1 MRARRQT
8 SAMLLA
14 SIASV
19 IAWKPAP
26 VTNDPCAASSR
37 RALLQSGLAAALV
50 ASHPPSS
57 AFALDSLTI
66 DPNSLKKADIGM
78 LDEIPPKAKQAY
90 LQYLPTLQLAADYFV
105 FELQPQL
112 DDPGRYDRVFAL
124 TEAGTAGSATSVSKL
139 EREFVTPMK
148 ILCLA
153 FPPDLGGEEMQT
165 SLDAFQRSMFKLSQ
179 QTRKGASTGNTAGAS
194 AAEIKEIIATYD
206 VGRVALNRFFATL
219 NENTGTK
226 RLVEI
231 PTKANVKAYPRSKAL
246 YTALQKEAALCR
258 NRGGE
263 ALAGLWGGLMVYG
276 TVPGVNPCGNSAMAY
291 FSQGL

>member
-1 MRARRQT
+1 MPRIPARPR
-8 SAMLLA
+8 
-14 SIASV
+14 
-19 IAWKPAP
+19 WRG
-26 VTNDPCAASSR
+26 D
-37 RALLQSGLAAALV
+37 
-50 ASHPPSS
+50 
-57 AFALDSLTI
+57 
-66 DPNSLKKADIGM
+66 AD
-78 LDEIPPKAKQAY
+78 EPRCVPEVHVQA
-90 LQYLPTLQLAADYFV
+90 LAAD
-105 FELQPQL
+105 
-112 DDPGRYDRVFAL
+112 A
-124 TEAGTAGSATSVSKL
+124 
-139 EREFVTPMK
+139 
-148 ILCLA
+148 
-153 FPPDLGGEEMQT
+153 
-165 SLDAFQRSMFKLSQ
+165 
-179 QTRKGASTGNTAGAS
+179 KGASTGNTAGAS